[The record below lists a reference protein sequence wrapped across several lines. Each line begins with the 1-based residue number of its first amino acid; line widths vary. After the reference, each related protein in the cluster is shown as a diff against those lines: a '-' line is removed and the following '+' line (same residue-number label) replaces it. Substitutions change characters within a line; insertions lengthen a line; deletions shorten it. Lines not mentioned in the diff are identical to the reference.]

1 MKQLFL
7 FILLIASVFYARS
20 QKNPADKPL
29 KNVYGKEALNAFK
42 NEYGS
47 LDLLY
52 YAYDNA
58 LNTIQNNGGKS
69 LDIYPKAPSTPVI
82 HFTDLDVKIEPF
94 TQYFQSEIPNQL
106 IAVKSFYQLQ
116 LEFNASKNSTH

>member
-1 MKQLFL
+1 
-7 FILLIASVFYARS
+7 LLIASVFYARS